1 MNNPRRLHKVFVIF
15 TLFQFV
21 KGLLPLII
29 ITLLR
34 KSGFLGLE
42 WYWYAGAVGLIVLA
56 LFFGFLEWRTFTYT
70 PEADRIVIRKGV
82 LFKDE
87 KTIYYARIH
96 SVNVEQ
102 PFLQR
107 ILGVAELKIETPG
120 GGKKADGILPALTV
134 RDAEQLRQQL
144 LSRQH
149 ETVERAAHQAD
160 DSKRIIRL
168 DKDVDTSKHGASAV
182 PIEGAHGV
190 SANSELGGLNYSAN
204 GLSELETGAR
214 QAFNHHSSSGKQSS
228 KSGDSAY
235 FRLTIGQLLLAAA
248 TSMNLGLA
256 LAFIAGIYSFAD
268 DFLEKFAPMRIFEM
282 LYAESKSLVPGYVII
297 GIAVAAICALAA
309 AWALSIILYIIKYSG
324 FAVHREGKRI
334 SVSYGMLDKKAYLFD
349 PNKVQSVLIEEGI
362 FRQMIGYAQIK
373 LQVVSSDKNEQLM
386 LHPFVPVKEL
396 EHVISHFVPQ
406 MKLMEINAH
415 APKRAL
421 LYYMRIELAVA
432 LLLCGAAFGFW
443 GTAALW
449 SLILIPIV
457 YLWRRA
463 CHKAAGVR
471 LENGQ
476 LTLRRRNLARI
487 TYLVR
492 RPQIVAM
499 KVKRSWGQQRK
510 GLVTLGVRTMGN
522 ASDYS
527 VAVLDHNDVEP
538 VWNWFSRG
546 KRQ

>member
-1 MNNPRRLHKVFVIF
+1 MNNPRRLHKVFIIF

-42 WYWYAGAVGLIVLA
+42 WYWYAGAVGLIFLA

-87 KTIYYARIH
+87 KTIYYGRIH

-144 LSRQH
+144 LTHQH
-149 ETVERAAHQAD
+149 ETVLRAAHQAG
-160 DSKRIIRL
+160 DSNRVIRL
-168 DKDVDTSKHGASAV
+168 DKDADTSMHGASAV
-182 PIEGAHGV
+182 PIDGAHGI
-190 SANSELGGLNYSAN
+190 SASSEFSGLNHSAN

-214 QAFNHHSSSGKQSS
+214 QTFNDQ
-228 KSGDSAY
+228 DSAY
-235 FRLTIGQLLLAAA
+235 FRLTNGQLLLAAA

-268 DFLEKFAPMRIFEM
+268 DFLEKFAPMRIFER
-282 LYAESKSLVPGYVII
+282 LYAESKSLVPGYVVI

-386 LHPFVPVKEL
+386 LHPFVPVREL
-396 EHVISHFVPQ
+396 AHVISHFVPQ
-406 MKLMEINAH
+406 MKLMEVDAH

-449 SLILIPIV
+449 SLMLIPIV

-476 LTLRRRNLARI
+476 LTLRRRNFARI

-499 KVKRSWGQQRK
+499 RVKRSWGQQRK
-510 GLVTLGVRTMGN
+510 GLVSLGVRTMGN
-522 ASDYS
+522 ASDYT

-538 VWNWFSRG
+538 IWNWFSREQR
-546 KRQ
+546 K

>member
-56 LFFGFLEWRTFTYT
+56 LLFGFLEWRAFTYT

-82 LFKDE
+82 FFKDE

-134 RDAEQLRQQL
+134 RDAEQLRRQL

-149 ETVERAAHQAD
+149 ETVERADHQAD
-160 DSKRIIRL
+160 DSNRIIRL
-168 DKDVDTSKHGASAV
+168 NKDVDTSKHGASTV
-182 PIEGAHGV
+182 TIEGAHGV
-190 SANSELGGLNYSAN
+190 SANSELGA
-204 GLSELETGAR
+204 LS
-214 QAFNHHSSSGKQSS
+214 H
-228 KSGDSAY
+228 SAY
-235 FRLTIGQLLLAAA
+235 FRLTNGQLLLAAA

-362 FRQMIGYAQIK
+362 FRQMVGYAQIK

-386 LHPFVPVKEL
+386 LHPFVPVREL

-443 GTAALW
+443 GTAGLW
-449 SLILIPIV
+449 SLMLIPIV

-510 GLVTLGVRTMGN
+510 GLVSLGVHTMGN

>member
-1 MNNPRRLHKVFVIF
+1 MNNPRRLHKVFVVF
-15 TLFQFV
+15 TLFQFI
-21 KGLLPLII
+21 KGLLPLIF

-42 WYWYAGAVGLIVLA
+42 WYWYAGAAGLILLA
-56 LFFGFLEWRTFTYT
+56 LFFGCLEWRAFTYT

-87 KTIYYARIH
+87 KTIYYGRIH

-149 ETVERAAHQAD
+149 QTADRAAQQAD
-160 DSKRIIRL
+160 DSDSKVRL
-168 DKDVDTSKHGASAV
+168 DKDIDMSKHGANAV
-182 PIEGAHGV
+182 PMEDAHGF
-190 SANSELGGLNYSAN
+190 SANSGLGSLNQSAN
-204 GLSELETGAR
+204 GLSEQEKGASHTIH
-214 QAFNHHSSSGKQSS
+214 QSSSGQQASNG
-228 KSGDSAY
+228 GDSAY
-235 FRLTIGQLLLAAA
+235 FRLTNGQLLLAAA

-309 AWALSIILYIIKYSG
+309 GWALSLILYIIKYSG
-324 FAVHREGKRI
+324 FTVHREGKRI
-334 SVSYGMLDKKAYLFD
+334 SVSYGMLDKKTYLFD
-349 PNKVQSVLIEEGI
+349 PNKVQSVIIEEGI

-386 LHPFVPVKEL
+386 LHPFVSVREL

-432 LLLCGAAFGFW
+432 LVLCGAAIGFW
-443 GTAALW
+443 PTDGLW
-449 SLILIPIV
+449 SLMLIPIV

-476 LTLRRRNLARI
+476 LILRRRNLARI
-487 TYLVR
+487 TYLIR

-510 GLVTLGVRTMGN
+510 GLVSLGVRTMGN
-522 ASDYS
+522 ASDYT
-527 VAVLDHNDVEP
+527 VAILDHNDVEP
-538 VWNWFSRG
+538 VWNWFSREQ
-546 KRQ
+546 RQ